1 MLPNL
6 NSPASKTQVLAV
18 SVEEAALQCRI
29 SKDELDDDTI
39 ALLTNCILSSQ
50 AYLEG
55 KYSVYFGVGEFKSY
69 YIYEGLPIKTLHF
82 PISNVQ
88 KVNSVSSVNDALDI
102 PYIFYASPTH
112 AVLTLPQAKE
122 EDVFVIYTAGFTTS
136 DSVPQEVKQ
145 AVLMLTAYY
154 YDQRNPET
162 SNNVNISTFAV
173 DALMLPYKKL
183 L

>member
-55 KYSVYFGVGEFKSY
+55 KYSVYFGVGEFKAY

-102 PYIFYASPTH
+102 PHIFYASPTH
-112 AVLTLPQAKE
+112 AVLTLPQA
-122 EDVFVIYTAGFTTS
+122 
-136 DSVPQEVKQ
+136 VKQ

-162 SNNVNISTFAV
+162 SNSVNISTFAV